1 MSNKEGSAEEFEE
14 KIPKEDIVEDRI
26 YIVPLRDA
34 RRTPRRRRTPRAI
47 RILKEFITRH
57 MKAESVKIDNS
68 INEVIWSRGIEKP
81 PRKIRVRAIK
91 DREGVVTLLLAEGK

>member
-1 MSNKEGSAEEFEE
+1 MSNKEASVEA
-14 KIPKEDIVEDRI
+14 KIPEKDIVEDRI
-26 YIVPLRDA
+26 YVIPLRDA
-34 RRTPRRRRTPRAI
+34 WSSPRKRRTPRAI

-57 MKAESVKIDNS
+57 MKADSVKIDNS
-68 INEVIWSRGIEKP
+68 LNEAIWSKGIEKP

>member
-1 MSNKEGSAEEFEE
+1 
-14 KIPKEDIVEDRI
+14 
-26 YIVPLRDA
+26 
-34 RRTPRRRRTPRAI
+34 
-47 RILKEFITRH
+47 
-57 MKAESVKIDNS
+57 MKADSVKIDNS